1 MVVKD
6 LLLRFVEGSG
16 TCVTREADEPL
27 SLLDIGCTA
36 LVDLELELE
45 LEVEVEVEVEVE
57 LRSGAAAAVEEEEE
71 EEVVSYIFIKTSP
84 HKIGVLMSLFLEVAK
99 KIRRTI

>member
-1 MVVKD
+1 MKGHFLTGQSKEWAVVPM
-6 LLLRFVEGSG
+6 E
-16 TCVTREADEPL
+16 E
-27 SLLDIGCTA
+27 
-36 LVDLELELE
+36 
-45 LEVEVEVEVEVE
+45 
-57 LRSGAAAAVEEEEE
+57 VEEEEE